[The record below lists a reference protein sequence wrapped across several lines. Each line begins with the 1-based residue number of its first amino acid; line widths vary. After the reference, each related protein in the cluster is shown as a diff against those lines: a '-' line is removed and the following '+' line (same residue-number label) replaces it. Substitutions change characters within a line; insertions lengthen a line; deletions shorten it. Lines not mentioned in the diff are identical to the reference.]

1 MTTSASNHTTTE
13 TEDRPSILELGG
25 SVGAQRLARESVSVE
40 IEGVQIAAL
49 ARRTEKAGRPPLL
62 AALHGGGYTGRYF
75 DLDGASLLDVGVGLG
90 YSVATI
96 DRPGYGASGPAVL
109 GEDTFKRQAELL
121 GPAIAH
127 IAAFLGADE
136 VILVGHSIGGMIV
149 LEIAADPPAALN
161 LKGAATAGMG
171 AVMPAG
177 GGAEVLATTASA
189 AGTDMIEFPRDQQD
203 GAMFGPD
210 WTYDPRMREAAH
222 NAYAPAPAADPI
234 AATHWPQRLAE
245 VAPAVRVPV
254 QNVLGEFDALWDT
267 TPPSVARFVEL
278 FTAAPFVE
286 AGIARASGHAI
297 DHHRVG
303 RALHLRQIAFAD
315 ECLLTPRR

>member
-13 TEDRPSILELGG
+13 TEDRLAILELGG
-25 SVGAQRLARESVSVE
+25 SVGARRLAREPVSVE

-49 ARRTEKAGRPPLL
+49 ARRAEKAGRPPLL

-121 GPAIAH
+121 GLAIAH

-149 LEIAADPPAALN
+149 LEIAAAPPRGAQP
-161 LKGAATAGMG
+161 KGRSHRRNGCGDARRRWRRG
-171 AVMPAG
+171 ARDDRLG
-177 GGAEVLATTASA
+177 GRNRH
-189 AGTDMIEFPRDQQD
+189 D
-203 GAMFGPD
+203 
-210 WTYDPRMREAAH
+210 
-222 NAYAPAPAADPI
+222 
-234 AATHWPQRLAE
+234 
-245 VAPAVRVPV
+245 RVP
-254 QNVLGEFDALWDT
+254 
-267 TPPSVARFVEL
+267 AR
-278 FTAAPFVE
+278 P
-286 AGIARASGHAI
+286 ARRC
-297 DHHRVG
+297 DV
-303 RALHLRQIAFAD
+303 RA
-315 ECLLTPRR
+315 